1 MLTGLIYCKNCGSK
15 YTFVKGS
22 TKSSY
27 AICRNKKIYGKMVC
41 YSKNIKE
48 DILNEKVL
56 NSLKDIFSK
65 YANKDYI
72 LNNLNFES
80 NNSIKESL
88 LQEKG
93 NLETKLNENNNIKF
107 NLYKDKTNN
116 VISEKDYIEFSNKLS
131 NDILNLENKINSINN
146 EIEQI
151 STNHKNKENM
161 LQLVDKFLSA
171 ENITRNDIL
180 QLIDKIEIGAQCEH
194 LKIFFKFSI

>member
-1 MLTGLIYCKNCGSK
+1 
-15 YTFVKGS
+15 
-22 TKSSY
+22 
-27 AICRNKKIYGKMVC
+27 MVC
-41 YSKNIKE
+41 DSKNIKE

-72 LNNLNFES
+72 LNNLEYKNE
-80 NNSIKESL
+80 NNLKENL
-88 LQEKG
+88 LQEKI
-93 NLETKLNENNNIKF
+93 NLEEKLNENTNIKF
-107 NLYKDKTNN
+107 NLYKDKINN
-116 VISEKDYIEFSNKLS
+116 IISENDYIEFSNKLS
-131 NDILNLENKINSINN
+131 NDILNLENRINSIND

-161 LQLVDKFLSA
+161 LQLVNKFLNT
-171 ENITRNDIL
+171 ETITRNDIL